1 MHGRLN
7 IAVGLGEG
15 VAFLSEALARFAW
28 QMLSGRPPA
37 ARELRNLGRTME
49 ALEKRGLVARME
61 NGAWELTTRG
71 RARMNAGGAPE
82 ERWDRGW
89 SGAWHCLVFDLP
101 AQAHGLRLRL
111 HRLLKTH
118 RLGYLQQSVW
128 ISPDP
133 LPDLASIMNGRTP
146 GLGSMLTFRLLPNP
160 GTTDAGI
167 VAEAW
172 DFPAVN
178 EAYAAWQAHVRTVPS
193 PRAKGAS
200 VLAFAT
206 WSRLEQSLWR
216 RAVRLDPLLP
226 RELVPTGYRGY
237 DAWKERSQLSRNVT
251 WSLGHTGKVVAKAFV
266 ST

>member
-15 VAFLSEALARFAW
+15 VVLLSEALTRFAW
-28 QMLSGRPPA
+28 RMLSGRPPA
-37 ARELRNLGRTME
+37 ARELRNLERTME
-49 ALEKRGLVARME
+49 ALEKRGWVTRME
-61 NGAWELTTRG
+61 NGAWGLTPRG
-71 RARMNAGGAPE
+71 RMGASLAPT

-133 LPDLASIMNGRTP
+133 LPDLAGIMNVRTP
-146 GLGSMLTFRLLPNP
+146 RLGSMLTFRLLPNP

-178 EAYAAWQAHVRTVPS
+178 AAYAAWQAHVRTVPS

-200 VLAFAT
+200 GTAFAT
-206 WSRLEQSLWR
+206 WSLLERSLWR

-226 RELVPTGYRGY
+226 RPLAPTGYRGY

-251 WSLGHTGKVVAKAFV
+251 WSLGPRGAVVAKAFV

>member
-15 VAFLSEALARFAW
+15 VVLLSEALTRFAW
-28 QMLSGRPPA
+28 QTMSGRPPA
-37 ARELRNLGRTME
+37 ERELRNLGRTME
-49 ALEKRGLVARME
+49 ALEKQGLVARME
-61 NGAWELTTRG
+61 NGAWGLTPRG
-71 RARMNAGGAPE
+71 RRDARLAPA

-133 LPDLASIMNGRTP
+133 LPDLAGIMNVRTP
-146 GLGSMLTFRLLPNP
+146 RLGSMLTFRLLPNP

-172 DFPAVN
+172 DFPTVN
-178 EAYAAWQAHVRTVPS
+178 EAYAAWQAHVRAAP

-200 VLAFAT
+200 GTAFAA
-206 WSRLEQSLWR
+206 WSRRERLLWR
-216 RAVRLDPLLP
+216 RAFRRDPLLP
-226 RELVPTGYRGY
+226 RQLAPAGYLGY
-237 DAWKERSQLSRNVT
+237 DAWAELMQLSRDATQKAARLVDDA
-251 WSLGHTGKVVAKAFV
+251 AKTSV
-266 ST
+266 SK